1 MFSPFYHTLN
11 IANSFLHCHQL
22 ISPPHS
28 LISTLQVLM
37 MQVAKDFKR
46 SSKILRE
53 TDKNKSDKPVV
64 DVFYVVIMVVI
75 V

>member
-1 MFSPFYHTLN
+1 
-11 IANSFLHCHQL
+11 
-22 ISPPHS
+22 
-28 LISTLQVLM
+28 M

-64 DVFYVVIMVVI
+64 DVFYVVMMVVI